1 MVGGISSISDNK
13 MHFYACSDVLCYQAW
28 HNSLLSTVI
37 HCSGFSKVMG
47 AAVMQNDGVLME

>member
-28 HNSLLSTVI
+28 HNSLLSMVI
-37 HCSGFSKVMG
+37 DCSGFSKVMG
-47 AAVMQNDGVLME
+47 AAVMQNDA